1 VGSVSQRRGAEGSAV
16 GRGADVRDGVRLAVL
31 PEGPVPGLCVH
42 GVQALRSLQR
52 RPLRR
57 GTPLQGRRK
66 RRGYPQPLHQ
76 PQPCPFLYPTQ
87 PTAARLPCVD
97 PSLPPRGSFTTCDY
111 HHQPPPS
118 PLFRVSRHSK
128 SLHHPPISSRKV
140 QYTTFPI
147 YHLKEGN
154 PKKNPHSALGPQCE
168 PTPTGGACVTPRRS
182 MNTSEGFQTRC
193 SSARHP
199 FSHAQKIGIKIE
211 KNLLRAAMAYNL
223 A

>member
-1 VGSVSQRRGAEGSAV
+1 MGSVSQRRGAEGSAV

-87 PTAARLPCVD
+87 PTPARLPCVD

-111 HHQPPPS
+111 HHQPRPPLPCLKTQQVPS
-118 PLFRVSRHSK
+118 SSAHIFKK
-128 SLHHPPISSRKV
+128 S
-140 QYTTFPI
+140 PI
-147 YHLKEGN
+147 YHFSNISLERGE
-154 PKKNPHSALGPQCE
+154 PQKQTHTQHWD
-168 PTPTGGACVTPRRS
+168 PSVSPPLPGGHV
-182 MNTSEGFQTRC
+182 
-193 SSARHP
+193 
-199 FSHAQKIGIKIE
+199 
-211 KNLLRAAMAYNL
+211 
-223 A
+223 